1 MKNMISPKALLNI
14 RKIRAKKKWGQHFLT
29 QQSMAEKIV
38 SRSNVSSN
46 DRVLEI
52 GSGLGA
58 LTLPLARAAE
68 KVYAIERDAEM
79 VELLKTEL
87 LAKKISNVVLLN
99 QDILRIDLFTL
110 LESETEK
117 ITVVGNLPYNISSQ
131 IIIKLIKSRQV
142 ISKAVVMVQKELAKR
157 LTSTPSCKEY
167 GRLTVLIN
175 YCSDVKKIAEVEGS
189 SFFPKV
195 AVDSEVLEIVF
206 KDRPDVSVIHEEF
219 LFRVVKAGF
228 SKRRKTLK
236 NALAGSE
243 LSLNVEAVVHSLH
256 QAGIDPTRRA
266 ETLTTTEF
274 AKLTDA
280 LWQRVHL

>member
-38 SRSNVSSN
+38 ARSNVSSS

-58 LTLPLARAAE
+58 LTLPLARAAG

-87 LAKKISNVVLLN
+87 LSKKISNVVLLN

-142 ISKAVVMVQKELAKR
+142 ISKAVVMVQKELAQR
-157 LTSTPSCKEY
+157 LTSAPSCKEY

-175 YCSDVKKIAEVEGS
+175 YCSDVKKIAEVAGS

-206 KDRPDVSVIHEEF
+206 KDRPDVSVIHEGF

-236 NALAGSE
+236 NALVGSE
-243 LSLNVEAVVHSLH
+243 LSINAEAVVHSLQ

-266 ETLTTTEF
+266 ETLTTAEF

-280 LWQRVHL
+280 LWQSVHL